1 MNSVGCMDYRII
13 IVSII
18 VMILIG
24 TLSKKIGLLKE
35 NDVETLNN
43 IVLNI
48 ALPCMIFNALYTA
61 DVSLLPRLS
70 ILTVY
75 MLITSLIVGVLT
87 YLLLNFLGWDRK
99 KIWSLVIVVVLGNTG
114 FLGYPITQG
123 IFGNEGMIRAVFCDI
138 STSIIFVVLSF
149 ILILIF
155 DGEIKVA
162 IRKILTF
169 VPLWSIILGIIFN
182 IFSIPITSVG
192 STVVTYLA
200 GATIPLIM
208 ISLGLSLNFDGLR
221 NHFKEA
227 GLASFIKLIIYPLIA
242 LGVLSL
248 LNITGFERTIGFV
261 EAAMSSAMLGLVLAI
276 TYKLDWELTSDCI
289 FTSTVFSLVTIPIF
303 LMFIL

>member
-1 MNSVGCMDYRII
+1 MDYRII

-24 TLSKKIGLLKE
+24 ALSKKLGLLKE

-43 IVLNI
+43 IVINI
-48 ALPCMIFNALYTA
+48 ALPCMIFK
-61 DVSLLPRLS
+61 
-70 ILTVY
+70 VY

-87 YLLLNFLGWDRK
+87 YLLLNFLGWDKR

-123 IFGNEGMIRAVFCDI
+123 IFGNAGMIRAVFCDI

-162 IRKILTF
+162 IRKIVTF
-169 VPLWSIILGIIFN
+169 LPLWSIILGITFN

-208 ISLGLSLNFDGLR
+208 ISLGLSLKIDGL
-221 NHFKEA
+221 K
-227 GLASFIKLIIYPLIA
+227 
-242 LGVLSL
+242 
-248 LNITGFERTIGFV
+248 TGFEHTIGFI
-261 EAAMSSAMLGLVLAI
+261 EAAMSSAMLGLVLAV
-276 TYKLDWELTSDCI
+276 TYRLDWELTSDCI

>member
-1 MNSVGCMDYRII
+1 MDFRII

-24 TLSKKIGLLKE
+24 ALSKKIGLLKE
-35 NDVETLNN
+35 EDVETLNN
-43 IVLNI
+43 IVINI
-48 ALPCMIFNALYTA
+48 SLPCMIFNALYTA

-87 YLLLNFLGWDRK
+87 YFVLKSLRWDKR
-99 KIWSLVIVVVLGNTG
+99 KIWSVIIVVVLGNTG

-138 STSIIFVVLSF
+138 STSIIFVLLSF
-149 ILILIF
+149 LLILIF
-155 DGEIKVA
+155 DGELKVA
-162 IRKILTF
+162 IKKILTF
-169 VPLWSIILGIIFN
+169 LPLWSIILGILFN
-182 IFSIPITSVG
+182 VFNIPITSLG
-192 STVVTYLA
+192 STVVSYLA

-208 ISLGLSLNFDGLR
+208 ISLGVSLKLEGLR
-221 NHFKEA
+221 NHFKEVS
-227 GLASFIKLIIYPLIA
+227 LASIIKLIAYPLIGA
-242 LGVLSL
+242 GVLSL
-248 LNITGFERTIGFV
+248 LNITGFEHTIGFI
-261 EAAMSSAMLGLVLAI
+261 EATMSSAMIGLVLSI

-289 FTSTVFSLVTIPIF
+289 FTSTLFSLVTIPIF